1 MRVQPQAR
9 QVYSLT
15 QIIRDHL
22 QRLQRDTGV
31 TMNVFVCDV
40 RQHYEER
47 YLPHSRFI
55 EWSQYSDP
63 YIRMTRDAEKFTR
76 WLGSDTL
83 KQLPID
89 LLESII
95 AAFPAD
101 RRFRLQIELAS
112 RQGMLAIQMPNGNAS
127 DDGLFLG
134 KMAKETG
141 EAMIAISAL
150 LDDGVIDSRDKAKA
164 EQAVNELEEAIAVI
178 AAMKA
183 HIERKALGKE
193 HCMVA
198 GKDVLNTYK
207 TDPTKID

>member
-1 MRVQPQAR
+1 MRENSKTNGLTVVQ
-9 QVYSLT
+9 L
-15 QIIRDHL
+15 IEKNFMEL
-22 QRLQRDTGV
+22 QHATSISGA
-31 TMNVFVCDV
+31 VFVSNV
-40 RQHYEER
+40 REFYEANYPEHAR
-47 YLPHSRFI
+47 GI
-55 EWSQYSDP
+55 EWSRVADP
-63 YIRMTRDAEKFTR
+63 VTRMTRDYEKFKR
-76 WLGSDTL
+76 WFDADV
-83 KQLPID
+83 KARFP
-89 LLESII
+89 LEILEAVI

-112 RQGMLAIQMPNGNAS
+112 RQGMLVIPMPIGNAS

-150 LDDGVIDSRDKAKA
+150 LDDGVIDSRDKNKAK
-164 EQAVNELEEAIAVI
+164 QAVNELEEALSVI